1 MDQKL
6 FEQRISEVA
15 EWHRERH
22 QGNTSNSK
30 AYAAADQAPI
40 PTYIKID
47 RFKPKTCPY
56 QTEKTN
62 CFWKIHTAK
71 YKGCK
76 PVKVTK
82 CQTCGALLTPK
93 GNFIPKPAHHNYPK
107 IIRESDEDE

>member
-6 FEQRISEVA
+6 FEQMLSEVA

-22 QGNTSNSK
+22 QGYHKNST
-30 AYAAADQAPI
+30 AYAGGDEGDP

-56 QTEKTN
+56 QTDKTD

-76 PVKVTK
+76 PVKVNK

-93 GNFIPKPAHHNYPK
+93 GRYITKPEHHNYPK
-107 IIRESDEDE
+107 IIREIDEDE